1 MTKTSPLVK
10 FIIWLVLSSAAG
22 CGMVI
27 MAIYLYLVPNLP
39 DTEALR
45 DIELQTP
52 LRVYASDGLL
62 ISEFGEKRRN
72 PISYADTPPLFIQAL
87 LASED
92 DGFFE
97 HSGIDLKGLT
107 RAAIELVRTGKKKS
121 GGSTITMQVA
131 KNYYL
136 SSEKTFTRKFTEI
149 LLALKIEQSL
159 SKEEILELYI
169 NKIYLGKRAYGIEA
183 AAQVYYGRSI
193 KDLSLAQLAMIAG
206 LPQAPSAANPI
217 NSPKRAV
224 DRRNYVLARMR
235 NLDKIS
241 EEEFQQAL
249 REPDVARYHGP
260 TTEVDA
266 PYIAEM
272 VRQEMVDRFGD
283 QAYTGGYSV
292 YTTVN
297 SKRQTAASKALQQ
310 GLINYDR
317 EHGYRR
323 SEPEFSLVELT
334 PENDNPLLRE
344 WFAAADSRFDI
355 DWPSTLEEW
364 DNYIRQQGDFGLLTP
379 AIVADVRK
387 DGAWTYSDNGFLWL
401 PFSGMTWARPYLS
414 VDSVGQDPKNALEVV
429 SIGQKIWLQKTANGL
444 ELGQMP
450 KAEGAIVSLNPN
462 DGGIE
467 ALVGGFSFSANKF
480 NRVIQAERQPGSAF
494 KPFIY
499 SAALANGFTPASIIN
514 DAPVVFEDASLENT
528 WRPENH
534 NGKFYGPTRLR
545 EALYKSQNLVSIRIL
560 KQIGTRTAIRY
571 VEPFGFDGKK
581 LNNDLSLALGSSAVT
596 PMELATG
603 YCVLAN
609 GGYAVKPYLIQRI
622 EDDQGTRL
630 FTARPAVVCRD
641 CDDTDD
647 TTEAEIM
654 QPAEAPLIA
663 TEEPDTFAL
672 APTAIDAFEPTPE
685 PTKAELD
692 DALPIIPAAQVM
704 DPRIHYLM
712 VSMLQ
717 DVVRRGT
724 GKRALALNRHDLA
737 GKTGTTNDQKD
748 AWFSGFSPDLV
759 TTTWIGF
766 DQPQTLG
773 RWAFGSNTALPIW
786 VDYMKTA
793 LEGVAEHP
801 FEQPPGI
808 VSVRI
813 DPETGELARPGQ
825 RNAIFEYFRQEDVPT
840 EVSPSE
846 KNNAPGDYSTNE
858 VIPEQLF

>member
-1 MTKTSPLVK
+1 
-10 FIIWLVLSSAAG
+10 
-22 CGMVI
+22 MVI

-107 RAAIELVRTGKKKS
+107 RAAVELVRTGKKKS

-429 SIGQKIWLQKTANGL
+429 SIGQKICLQKTANGL
-444 ELGQMP
+444 QLGQMP
-450 KAEGAIVSLNPN
+450 KA
-462 DGGIE
+462 
-467 ALVGGFSFSANKF
+467 
-480 NRVIQAERQPGSAF
+480 
-494 KPFIY
+494 
-499 SAALANGFTPASIIN
+499 
-514 DAPVVFEDASLENT
+514 
-528 WRPENH
+528 
-534 NGKFYGPTRLR
+534 
-545 EALYKSQNLVSIRIL
+545 
-560 KQIGTRTAIRY
+560 
-571 VEPFGFDGKK
+571 
-581 LNNDLSLALGSSAVT
+581 
-596 PMELATG
+596 
-603 YCVLAN
+603 
-609 GGYAVKPYLIQRI
+609 
-622 EDDQGTRL
+622 
-630 FTARPAVVCRD
+630 
-641 CDDTDD
+641 
-647 TTEAEIM
+647 
-654 QPAEAPLIA
+654 
-663 TEEPDTFAL
+663 
-672 APTAIDAFEPTPE
+672 
-685 PTKAELD
+685 
-692 DALPIIPAAQVM
+692 
-704 DPRIHYLM
+704 
-712 VSMLQ
+712 
-717 DVVRRGT
+717 
-724 GKRALALNRHDLA
+724 
-737 GKTGTTNDQKD
+737 
-748 AWFSGFSPDLV
+748 
-759 TTTWIGF
+759 
-766 DQPQTLG
+766 
-773 RWAFGSNTALPIW
+773 
-786 VDYMKTA
+786 
-793 LEGVAEHP
+793 
-801 FEQPPGI
+801 
-808 VSVRI
+808 
-813 DPETGELARPGQ
+813 
-825 RNAIFEYFRQEDVPT
+825 
-840 EVSPSE
+840 
-846 KNNAPGDYSTNE
+846 
-858 VIPEQLF
+858 